1 MFHVLYELQ
10 IMDKNQL
17 KEDDKM
23 TGKAETDEMM
33 DQAAEDL
40 ARLTI
45 QRSIAALRQGQTSPT
60 HYKMEEAMSEN
71 DTDLGNIVDVTIGRS
86 VSALR
91 HGQTSP
97 TDEIMARIMDQSE
110 VEMTSTNQSD
120 RDNKNDGQPLVAM
133 IVNEDGGKAQKNV
146 FKRYFDRIFGKEKK
160 KSTNTLPN
168 DSVLSAKTNNKST
181 KAHNRRNWIRK
192 HILCCIAR
200 QTATVEPLDH

>member
-1 MFHVLYELQ
+1 
-10 IMDKNQL
+10 MDKNQL

-23 TGKAETDEMM
+23 TEKAETDEMM

-45 QRSIAALRQGQTSPT
+45 QRSIAALKHGQTSPT

-91 HGQTSP
+91 QGQTSP
-97 TDEIMARIMDQSE
+97 TDEIMAKMMDQSE
-110 VEMTSTNQSD
+110 VEMTNTNQSD
-120 RDNKNDGQPLVAM
+120 RDNKNDAQPLVAT
-133 IVNEDGGKAQKNV
+133 IVNEDGGKTQKNF
-146 FKRYFDRIFGKEKK
+146 FKRYFDRILRKEKK
-160 KSTNTLPN
+160 NKSTNTLPN

-181 KAHNRRNWIRK
+181 KTHNRRNWIRK
-192 HILCCIAR
+192 HILCCLVR

>member
-1 MFHVLYELQ
+1 MAVH
-10 IMDKNQL
+10 
-17 KEDDKM
+17 
-23 TGKAETDEMM
+23 
-33 DQAAEDL
+33 
-40 ARLTI
+40 
-45 QRSIAALRQGQTSPT
+45 SALRHGQTSPT

-97 TDEIMARIMDQSE
+97 TDEIMARMMDQSE

-120 RDNKNDGQPLVAM
+120 RVINPISNTLTLSASDNKNDAQPLVAT
-133 IVNEDGGKAQKNV
+133 IVNEDGGKTQKNF
-146 FKRYFDRIFGKEKK
+146 FKRYFDRILRKEKK

-181 KAHNRRNWIRK
+181 KTHNRRNWIRK
-192 HILCCIAR
+192 HILCCLVR

>member
-1 MFHVLYELQ
+1 
-10 IMDKNQL
+10 MDKNQL

-45 QRSIAALRQGQTSPT
+45 QRSIAALRHGQTSPT

-97 TDEIMARIMDQSE
+97 TDEIMARMMDQSE
-110 VEMTSTNQSD
+110 VEMTSTNQFD
-120 RDNKNDGQPLVAM
+120 RDNKNDGQPLVAT
-133 IVNEDGGKAQKNV
+133 IVNEDGGKTQKNF
-146 FKRYFDRIFGKEKK
+146 FKRYFDRILRKEKK

-181 KAHNRRNWIRK
+181 KTHKQKEIGFETTEPNPNLIHQPAHNVPHSSFDGRR
-192 HILCCIAR
+192 
-200 QTATVEPLDH
+200 

>member
-1 MFHVLYELQ
+1 
-10 IMDKNQL
+10 MDKNQL

-97 TDEIMARIMDQSE
+97 TDEIMARMMDQSE
-110 VEMTSTNQSD
+110 VEMTSTNQFD
-120 RDNKNDGQPLVAM
+120 RDNKNDGQPLVAT
-133 IVNEDGGKAQKNV
+133 IVNEDGGKTQKNF
-146 FKRYFDRIFGKEKK
+146 FKRYFDRILRKEKN
-160 KSTNTLPN
+160 KSTNTVPN

-181 KAHNRRNWIRK
+181 KTHNRRNLIRK
-192 HILCCIAR
+192 HILCCLAR

>member
-1 MFHVLYELQ
+1 
-10 IMDKNQL
+10 MDKNQL

-23 TGKAETDEMM
+23 TEKAETDEMM

-45 QRSIAALRQGQTSPT
+45 QRSIAALNNGQTSPT

-91 HGQTSP
+91 QGQTSP
-97 TDEIMARIMDQSE
+97 TDEIMAKMMDQSE
-110 VEMTSTNQSD
+110 VEMTNTNQSD
-120 RDNKNDGQPLVAM
+120 RGTCTKFCCTIIYVLGRRENTKNF
-133 IVNEDGGKAQKNV
+133 
-146 FKRYFDRIFGKEKK
+146 FKRYFDRILRKEKN
-160 KSTNTLPN
+160 KSTNTVPN

-181 KAHNRRNWIRK
+181 KTHNRRNWIRK
-192 HILCCIAR
+192 HILCCLAR